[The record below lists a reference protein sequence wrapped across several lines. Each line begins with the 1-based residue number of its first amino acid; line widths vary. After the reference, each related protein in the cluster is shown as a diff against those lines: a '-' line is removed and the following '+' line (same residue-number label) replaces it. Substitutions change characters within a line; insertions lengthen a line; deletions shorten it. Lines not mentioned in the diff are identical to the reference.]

1 MKRILKTII
10 KVIII
15 IILFA
20 FISATIDYLRIKE
33 SQKPIFTT
41 NSYNKETRI
50 QTYQGLI
57 YSISRKIYS
66 LPEEPIE
73 DSKNIT
79 YNTLLFKEKIKQ
91 KKKNLLKNEIKY
103 IEEESCSESKLIYAD
118 KNNKIYYYC
127 INNLKIN
134 TPKETIDFD
143 TKIKDNNKYLNK
155 LINIIPFTGL
165 YNDNKTEIYR
175 NNNLKVFKCQNNN
188 YYITTPNNDFQEDFC
203 TVKDDDFIFLFEII
217 EETENVEIVKE
228 KEVFYEDSEYTYE
241 FDETKSNYVFLV
253 TEEKDTI
260 PSKKINVKTALET
273 NLVTIKD
280 LEEKGLKFNKNK
292 K

>member
-15 IILFA
+15 IFLYA

-66 LPEEPIE
+66 LPNEPIE

-79 YNTLLFKEKIKQ
+79 YNTILFKEKIKP

-103 IEEESCSESKLIYAD
+103 IEEDPCTASKLIYAD

-175 NNNLKVFKCQNNN
+175 NNDLKVFKCQNNN

-203 TVKDDDFIFLFEII
+203 TVKDDDFKFLFEII

-253 TEEKDTI
+253 TEEKETI
-260 PSKKINVKTALET
+260 PSKRINVKTALES
-273 NLVTIKD
+273 NLVTIND
-280 LEEKGLKFNKNK
+280 LEEKGLNFNKIK

>member
-15 IILFA
+15 IFLYA

-66 LPEEPIE
+66 LPNEPIE

-79 YNTLLFKEKIKQ
+79 YNTILFKEKIKP
-91 KKKNLLKNEIKY
+91 KKKKLLKNEIKY

-155 LINIIPFTGL
+155 LISIIPFTGL

-188 YYITTPNNDFQEDFC
+188 YYITTPNNGFQEDFC
-203 TVKDDDFIFLFEII
+203 TVKDDDFKFLFEII
-217 EETENVEIVKE
+217 EETENIETVKE
-228 KEVFYEDSEYTYE
+228 KEVFYEDSEYIYE

-253 TEEKDTI
+253 TEAKETI
-260 PSKKINVKTALET
+260 PSKRINVKTALES

-280 LEEKGLKFNKNK
+280 LEEKGLKFNKIK

>member
-15 IILFA
+15 IFLYA

-41 NSYNKETRI
+41 SSYNKQTRV
-50 QTYQGLI
+50 QTYKGLL

-79 YNTLLFKEKIKQ
+79 YNTLLFNEKIKP

-103 IEEESCSESKLIYAD
+103 IQEDSCTESKLIYAD
-118 KNNKIYYYC
+118 KTNKIYYYC
-127 INNLKIN
+127 INNLKLI

-143 TKIKDNNKYLNK
+143 TKIKDNNKYLK

-175 NNNLKVFKCQNNN
+175 NNDLKVFKCQNNN

-228 KEVFYEDSEYTYE
+228 KEVFYEDEEYTYE
-241 FDETKSNYVFLV
+241 FDEIKSNYVFLV

>member
-15 IILFA
+15 IFLYA

-66 LPEEPIE
+66 LPNEPIE
-73 DSKNIT
+73 ESKNIT
-79 YNTLLFKEKIKQ
+79 YNTILFKEKIKP

-103 IEEESCSESKLIYAD
+103 IEEESCTASKLIYAD

-175 NNNLKVFKCQNNN
+175 NNDLKVFKCQNNN

-203 TVKDDDFIFLFEII
+203 TVKDDDFKFLFEIV
-217 EETENVEIVKE
+217 EETENIELLKE
-228 KEVFYEDSEYTYE
+228 KEVFYEDEEYTYE
-241 FDETKSNYVFLV
+241 FDEAKSNYIYLV
-253 TEEKDTI
+253 TEGKDTI
-260 PSKKINVKTALET
+260 PSKKINIKTALE
-273 NLVTIKD
+273 NKLITITD

>member
-15 IILFA
+15 IILYA

-217 EETENVEIVKE
+217 EETENVEIKKK